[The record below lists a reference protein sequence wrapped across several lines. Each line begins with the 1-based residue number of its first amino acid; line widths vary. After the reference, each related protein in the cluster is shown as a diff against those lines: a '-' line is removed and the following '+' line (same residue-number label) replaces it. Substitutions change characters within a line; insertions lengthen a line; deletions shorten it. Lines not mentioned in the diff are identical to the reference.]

1 MFLGWTRHLRRAR
14 SYTVSNTD
22 FTSSSWAHHD
32 SFLRYVCGIVET
44 MSTDSRHISVLT
56 TGGTIACTTGS
67 DGSLVPTVPGG
78 ELLATVDT
86 HACLHVR
93 ELTRLDSSSI
103 TLAQVDALI
112 DAVHEELADPRVAGI
127 VVTHGTDSMEDS
139 AIALDCVHGDPRPV
153 VLTGAQRPFDHP
165 ATDGPGNLSAAVAL
179 AADPTARSRGVLL
192 SFGGRTVPAR
202 GAVKRHTTDLDAF
215 TTTTEQPLPRP
226 TPLPPTPLDGTE
238 VMILAAWPGA
248 GRELVDAAV
257 AAGAH
262 GLVIEAMGSGNIGAD
277 MGRGV
282 RDALAA
288 GVAVVV
294 STRVAAGQVALAY
307 GGSGGGATLAT
318 HGAVAAGHLRAG
330 QARMV
335 LATALAAG
343 RPVTDLL

>member
-1 MFLGWTRHLRRAR
+1 MT
-14 SYTVSNTD
+14 
-22 FTSSSWAHHD
+22 
-32 SFLRYVCGIVET
+32 
-44 MSTDSRHISVLT
+44 TDSRHVSVLT
-56 TGGTIACTTGS
+56 TGGTIACTTGP

-78 ELLATVDT
+78 ELLAAVDT
-86 HACLHVR
+86 DVALRVR

-103 TLAQVDALI
+103 TLAQIDALI
-112 DAVHEELADPRVAGI
+112 GAVHRELADPRVAGV

-139 AIALDCVHGDPRPV
+139 AIALDCVHDDPRPV
-153 VLTGAQRPFDHP
+153 VLTGAQRAFAHP
-165 ATDGPGNLSAAVAL
+165 AADGPANLTAAVEL
-179 AADPTARSRGVLL
+179 AADPRARGRGVLL

-215 TTTTEQPLPRP
+215 VPATPEPLPRP
-226 TPLPPTPLDGTE
+226 APLPVSPLAGTE
-238 VMILAAWPGA
+238 VMVLAAWPGA

-257 AAGAH
+257 ALGAH
-262 GLVIEAMGSGNIGAD
+262 GLVIEAMGSGNIGAG
-277 MGRGV
+277 MGQGV
-282 RDALAA
+282 ADALTA

-294 STRVAAGQVALAY
+294 STRVAAGEVALAY
-307 GGSGGGATLAT
+307 GGAGGGATLAT